1 MTAVTDQPSRRP
13 RRPKSDLRDL
23 AQRYTRLAV
32 ETLAE
37 VARTSDK
44 EAARV
49 AAANALLERG
59 WGRSAP
65 TAAAAAPVRIEVI
78 TGIDR
83 PLPAIAVSGAEADE
97 DTGEETDPAASS
109 GDDGGASNNC

>member
-1 MTAVTDQPSRRP
+1 MTAGKDAPPKERPARRPSR
-13 RRPKSDLRDL
+13 PKTDLRDL
-23 AQRYTRLAV
+23 ARRYTRLAV
-32 ETLAE
+32 DTLAE

-59 WGRSAP
+59 WGRSGQA
-65 TAAAAAPVRIEVI
+65 TAVAGPVRIEVI

-83 PLPAIAVSGAEADE
+83 DAVAADDAGAADDVADAAISPIDR
-97 DTGEETDPAASS
+97 T
-109 GDDGGASNNC
+109 

>member
-1 MTAVTDQPSRRP
+1 MTDGPTPRP
-13 RRPKSDLRDL
+13 RRPVRPKADLRDL

-59 WGRSAP
+59 WGRTGQA
-65 TAAAAAPVRIEVI
+65 TAVAGPVRIEVI

-83 PLPAIAVSGAEADE
+83 
-97 DTGEETDPAASS
+97 
-109 GDDGGASNNC
+109 DGGLSAGDPDTAADALDAPDAGSASAEID

>member
-1 MTAVTDQPSRRP
+1 MTAEPGDRPPRRP
-13 RRPKSDLRDL
+13 RPPKTDLRDL
-23 AQRYTRLAV
+23 ARRYTRLAV
-32 ETLAE
+32 DTLAE

-59 WGRSAP
+59 WGRTGQA
-65 TAAAAAPVRIEVI
+65 TAVAGPVRIEVI

-83 PLPAIAVSGAEADE
+83 DAGQAAVEGIDAADSAETAMDADASGQSPAS
-97 DTGEETDPAASS
+97 
-109 GDDGGASNNC
+109 

>member
-1 MTAVTDQPSRRP
+1 MTRMTDQPSRRP

-65 TAAAAAPVRIEVI
+65 TTAAAAPVRIEVI

-83 PLPAIAVSGAEADE
+83 PLPAVAVSGAEVDETADE
-97 DTGEETDPAASS
+97 DADPAAS
-109 GDDGGASNNC
+109 GGVDDDASNSC